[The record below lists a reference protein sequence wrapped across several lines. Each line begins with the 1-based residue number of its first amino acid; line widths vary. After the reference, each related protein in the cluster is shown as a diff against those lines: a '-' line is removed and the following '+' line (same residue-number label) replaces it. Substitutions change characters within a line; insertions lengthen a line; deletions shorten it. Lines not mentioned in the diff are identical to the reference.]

1 MSARHKART
10 AAVNFLYEADMRG
23 QNALTLLASRE
34 PLEIAEAEYVSQLL
48 SGVEQHIDAIN
59 PIISGYAEGWEL
71 DRMPALDRA
80 IARLGIFEIL
90 WEEGLDSAIAI
101 NEAVLLAKELSTD
114 NSATYINGL
123 LARVE
128 ALREMLA

>member
-48 SGVEQHIDAIN
+48 SGVERHIDAIN

>member
-10 AAVNFLYEADMRG
+10 AAVNFLYEGDMRG
-23 QNALTLLASRE
+23 QSPRSLLSSRD
-34 PLEIAEAEYVSQLL
+34 PLEISEAAYVDLL
-48 SGVEQHIDAIN
+48 LQGVEQHLDEIN

-80 IARLGIFEIL
+80 IARLGIYEIL
-90 WEEGLDSAIAI
+90 WEEGLDSAVAI
-101 NEAVLLAKELSTD
+101 NEAVLLAKELSTE

-128 ALREMLA
+128 ALKEMLA

>member
-10 AAVNFLYEADMRG
+10 LAVNFLYEGDMRG
-23 QNALTLLASRE
+23 QNPRSLLAARD
-34 PLEIAEAEYVSQLL
+34 PLEISEAAYVEMLL
-48 SGVEQHIDAIN
+48 TGVENHLEAIN
-59 PIISGYAEGWEL
+59 PIISGYAEGWEI
-71 DRMPALDRA
+71 DRMPAVDRA

-101 NEAVLLAKELSTD
+101 NEAVQLAKELSTE

-123 LARVE
+123 LGRVE